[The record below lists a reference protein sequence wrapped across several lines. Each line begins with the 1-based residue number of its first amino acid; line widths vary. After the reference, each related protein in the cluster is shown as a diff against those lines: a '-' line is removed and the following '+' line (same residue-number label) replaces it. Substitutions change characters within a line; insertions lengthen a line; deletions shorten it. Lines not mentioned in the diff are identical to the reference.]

1 MARHINTLQT
11 EILDES
17 LESAAPLANLTRP
30 SKGWARAVREALG
43 MTREQLGLRAG
54 ISASTVST
62 LERSESRRTITME
75 SLEKLAKAMDCRVV
89 YAIVPMEGASIEA
102 IARKRAEAVA
112 RKRLQRVAHT
122 MRLEDQAIEARQE
135 KRQFT
140 RLVESLLAGSRRLL
154 WR

>member
-1 MARHINTLQT
+1 MHKHINRLPT

-17 LESAAPLANLTRP
+17 LESIAPLASIPRP
-30 SKGWARAVREALG
+30 FKGWARAVREALG
-43 MTREQLGLRAG
+43 MTREQLGMRAG

-62 LERSESRRTITME
+62 LERSESRGTITLE

-89 YAIVPMEGASIEA
+89 YAIVPREGATFEA
-102 IARKRAEAVA
+102 IVRRRAEAVA
-112 RKRLQRVAHT
+112 RKRLQRVSHT
-122 MRLEDQAIEARQE
+122 MRLEDQAIDPRQE
-135 KRQFT
+135 KRQFA